1 MFKINIKSTFILF
14 SPVHPAIYNSK
25 LAGPENLVREYLIS
39 LADLSLAALLLLLGH
54 LDADR
59 LSLLDGRHS
68 RRLLL
73 ADGRLGAGLHHR
85 GHGGPD
91 GGLELCYG
99 HFI

>member
-1 MFKINIKSTFILF
+1 M
-14 SPVHPAIYNSK
+14 HPAIHNSK

-39 LADLSLAALLLLLGH
+39 LAYFSLAALLLLLGH

-59 LSLLDGRHS
+59 LGLLDGGRS

-73 ADGRLGAGLHHR
+73 ADGRLGAGLNHW